1 MTTGKKLRD
10 VLNVRLDENLAREI
24 RRIAATREQSESEVA
39 RWLLGYGIEV
49 SRRLEATRLSEPF
62 AWEVDPSDDPFDRR
76 PGIIEIEAKWRE
88 MTDEELIE
96 RGLTAWLPPSEAEID
111 AMVEDYDQ

>member
-10 VLNVRLDENLAREI
+10 VLNVRLDEQLAQEI

-49 SRRLEATRLSEPF
+49 SRRLEATRLSRSFE
-62 AWEVDPSDDPFDRR
+62 WEVDPADNAFIER
-76 PGIIEIEAKWRE
+76 PG
-88 MTDEELIE
+88 LIKLKPAGV
-96 RGLTAWLPPSEAEID
+96 R
-111 AMVEDYDQ
+111 